1 MVRIKSRVGGGV
13 VVGVRV
19 ELWLELENSVR
30 VWVVDRI
37 FFKCRVRVG
46 CR

>member
-1 MVRIKSRVGGGV
+1 MVRIKSRVG
-13 VVGVRV
+13 
-19 ELWLELENSVR
+19 ELWLELENCVR

-37 FFKCRVRVG
+37 FFKCRVRVKVRVG